1 MKHRTQV
8 ISETLHSIN
17 KAIDVLCG
25 AEQDLH
31 DCDIATLQLHNAI
44 NDAARFARAV
54 QSSEESAKAT
64 RLREPMPRDIE

>member
-1 MKHRTQV
+1 MKHRAQI

-17 KAIDVLCG
+17 KAIDVLRE

-44 NDAARFARAV
+44 NDAARFALAV
-54 QSSEESAKAT
+54 QAHEDAAKAS
-64 RLREPMPRDIE
+64 RLREPMPRVE